1 VTRASACY
9 SEGSDL
15 KQAASILGE
24 GKAVP
29 DSMVLTRQRYTFE
42 EWIDSP
48 ENTPRCELVDG
59 VPVERMSTSSD
70 HGQIVGELSDWL
82 RRAQRAGFGRAAI
95 GPVAVVLD
103 ADGARR
109 NVREPDACFLRQERA
124 YLDTG
129 RAIEGV
135 PDLVIEVLSSGN
147 REDDLPG
154 GEKWRD
160 YERFGVPV
168 YWIVD
173 PEARNVAQYERRDG
187 RLVET
192 ARLVSGGVLIS
203 SLFPTITLPVDDLFA
218 NVRHGR

>member
-1 VTRASACY
+1 LTWTPAARLRASPIWSSKY
-9 SEGSDL
+9 S
-15 KQAASILGE
+15 
-24 GKAVP
+24 
-29 DSMVLTRQRYTFE
+29 R
-42 EWIDSP
+42 
-48 ENTPRCELVDG
+48 PR
-59 VPVERMSTSSD
+59 
-70 HGQIVGELSDWL
+70 
-82 RRAQRAGFGRAAI
+82 
-95 GPVAVVLD
+95 
-103 ADGARR
+103 
-109 NVREPDACFLRQERA
+109 
-124 YLDTG
+124 
-129 RAIEGV
+129 
-135 PDLVIEVLSSGN
+135 N